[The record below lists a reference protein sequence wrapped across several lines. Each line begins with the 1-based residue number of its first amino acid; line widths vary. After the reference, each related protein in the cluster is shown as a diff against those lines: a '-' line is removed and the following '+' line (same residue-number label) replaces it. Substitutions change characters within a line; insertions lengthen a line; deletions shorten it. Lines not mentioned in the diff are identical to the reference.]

1 MRAALWLMGLFAVA
15 VAMALFAG
23 NNQSS
28 VTWFWSPYRVDMS
41 LNLALVLLFLAFVL
55 LYAALR
61 ALAVLL
67 QMPHQARRWRMQ
79 QKERGMNQ
87 SLLEALSHLQ
97 AGRFLR
103 ARKSALAAL
112 STEQSLR
119 EAKAGLPYGERLNAT
134 AHLIA
139 ADASHALQDAAL
151 RDQHWQQALDVL
163 PVPGNTQDSEIR
175 EGAQMRAARWALDD
189 RDAAESIRRLGE
201 LPLGAGRR
209 TIALRIK
216 LKAARLS
223 GNTQVALDTAR
234 LLAKHRAFSPAASAS
249 VVRGLLLASIRDA
262 RDTSALQQFWL
273 SLDEDERAMPE
284 VAIPAT
290 ERLIELGGEAQQAR
304 TWLLPV
310 WEHLLTQPGPR
321 TETHLPKL
329 VEVLQ
334 SSLGKLDGAWLARME
349 TAANANPREPRLQ
362 YLAGMACVQRELWGK
377 AQQLLARAAPQ
388 LQDPQL
394 RTRAWQRLALMAEH
408 RGDMEASAIAWK
420 LAAQAMVVLPD
431 NPAQDE

>member
-1 MRAALWLMGLFAVA
+1 MRAALWLMGLFAMA
-15 VAMALFAG
+15 VALALFAG

-28 VTWFWSPYRVDMS
+28 ITWFWSPYRVDMS
-41 LNLALVLLFLAFVL
+41 LNLAIVLLFLGFALV
-55 LYAALR
+55 YAALR
-61 ALAVLL
+61 ALAALL

-79 QKERGMNQ
+79 QKERAMNQ

-97 AGRFLR
+97 AGRFVR
-103 ARKSALAAL
+103 ARKAALTAL
-112 STEQSLR
+112 STELSLR
-119 EAKAGLPYGERLNAT
+119 EGGAALPYGERLSAT
-134 AHLIA
+134 ADLIA
-139 ADASHALQDAAL
+139 ADASHALQDAPL
-151 RDQHWQQALDVL
+151 RDKHWQQAIDTL
-163 PVPGNTQDSEIR
+163 PIPGNTQDEEIR

-189 RDAAESIRRLGE
+189 RDAAESMRRLGD

-216 LKAARLS
+216 LKAARLA
-223 GNTQVALDTAR
+223 GDTHIALDTAR

-262 RDTSALQQFWL
+262 RDTSSLQQFWL

-310 WEHLLTQPGPR
+310 WEHLLGHPGPR
-321 TETHLPKL
+321 TEAHLPKL
-329 VEVLQ
+329 VQVMQ
-334 SSLGKLDGAWLARME
+334 SCLSKLDGAWLARIE
-349 TAANANPREPRLQ
+349 AASNAHPREPRLQ

-377 AQQLLARAAPQ
+377 AQQLLTRAAPL
-388 LQDPQL
+388 LQDPLL

-420 LAAQAMVVLPD
+420 LAAQAMVVLPE
-431 NPAQDE
+431 NPAREA

>member
-1 MRAALWLMGLFAVA
+1 MRAALWLMGLFAMA
-15 VAMALFAG
+15 VALALFAG

-28 VTWFWSPYRVDMS
+28 ITWFWSPYRVDMS
-41 LNLALVLLFLAFVL
+41 LNLAIVLLFMSFALV
-55 LYAALR
+55 YAALR
-61 ALAVLL
+61 ALAALL

-79 QKERGMNQ
+79 QKERAMNQ

-97 AGRFLR
+97 AGRFVR
-103 ARKSALAAL
+103 ARKAALTAL
-112 STEQSLR
+112 STELSLR
-119 EAKAGLPYGERLNAT
+119 EGGAALPYGERLSAT
-134 AHLIA
+134 ADLIA
-139 ADASHALQDAAL
+139 ADASHALQDAPL
-151 RDQHWQQALDVL
+151 RDKHWQQAIDTL
-163 PVPGNTQDSEIR
+163 PIPGNTQDDEIR

-189 RDAAESIRRLGE
+189 RDAAESMRRLGE
-201 LPLGAGRR
+201 LPLGAARR

-216 LKAARLS
+216 LKAARLA
-223 GNTQVALDTAR
+223 GDTHIALDTAR

-262 RDTSALQQFWL
+262 RDTSSLQQFWL

-310 WEHLLTQPGPR
+310 WEHLLGHPGPR
-321 TETHLPKL
+321 TEAHLPKL
-329 VEVLQ
+329 VQVLQ
-334 SSLGKLDGAWLARME
+334 SCLSKLDGAWLARIE
-349 TAANANPREPRLQ
+349 AASNAHPREPRLQ

-377 AQQLLARAAPQ
+377 AQQLLTRAAPL
-388 LQDPQL
+388 LQDPLL

-420 LAAQAMVVLPD
+420 LAAQAMVVLPE
-431 NPAQDE
+431 NPAREA

>member
-41 LNLALVLLFLAFVL
+41 LNLALVLLVLAFVL

-151 RDQHWQQALDVL
+151 RDKHWQQALDVL
-163 PVPGNTQDSEIR
+163 PIPGNTQDMEIR
-175 EGAQMRAARWALDD
+175 EGAQMRAARWVLDD

-223 GNTQVALDTAR
+223 GDTQAALDTAR

-262 RDTSALQQFWL
+262 RDTSSLQQFWL

-304 TWLLPV
+304 AWLLPV

-349 TAANANPREPRLQ
+349 AAANANPREPRLQ

-377 AQQLLARAAPQ
+377 AQQLLTRAAPQ

-408 RGDMEASAIAWK
+408 RGDMEASAMAWK